1 MNKDIEVVQKVK
13 IRGHILR
20 ILELSYPTATFESAV
35 AAGLIER
42 GLVSSP
48 DISEY
53 TQYLTDKKLVRV
65 LHSTERFGIQE
76 RLLTL
81 TPEGVDMLD
90 GLTQTPGVETPSDTQ
105 KPDNTGD
112 DAADPDVPATA
123 VPYIADASDYGEVR
137 RHGITVTLLETGRDS
152 GAARRAPWLLLGAKT
167 LSYAVNVS
175 VQLQAKARGVDDVI
189 LTTSDGFVLEGPSAS
204 VVLLTGDVFVSPDP
218 AIGILAGTSQQSVF
232 GELARAGHRTESRDV
247 KVEELACA
255 DGVWLVS
262 SVRMAVPVTHIDG
275 TPLAVAPDSTALI
288 NRLLLG
294 RTE

>member
-76 RLLTL
+76 RLLAL

-90 GLTQTPGVETPSDTQ
+90 GLTQTPSVE
-105 KPDNTGD
+105 
-112 DAADPDVPATA
+112 V
-123 VPYIADASDYGEVR
+123 
-137 RHGITVTLLETGRDS
+137 
-152 GAARRAPWLLLGAKT
+152 
-167 LSYAVNVS
+167 
-175 VQLQAKARGVDDVI
+175 
-189 LTTSDGFVLEGPSAS
+189 
-204 VVLLTGDVFVSPDP
+204 
-218 AIGILAGTSQQSVF
+218 
-232 GELARAGHRTESRDV
+232 
-247 KVEELACA
+247 
-255 DGVWLVS
+255 
-262 SVRMAVPVTHIDG
+262 
-275 TPLAVAPDSTALI
+275 
-288 NRLLLG
+288 
-294 RTE
+294 

>member
-65 LHSTERFGIQE
+65 LHSTERFGIRV

-90 GLTQTPGVETPSDTQ
+90 GLTQSPGVE
-105 KPDNTGD
+105 
-112 DAADPDVPATA
+112 V
-123 VPYIADASDYGEVR
+123 
-137 RHGITVTLLETGRDS
+137 
-152 GAARRAPWLLLGAKT
+152 
-167 LSYAVNVS
+167 
-175 VQLQAKARGVDDVI
+175 
-189 LTTSDGFVLEGPSAS
+189 
-204 VVLLTGDVFVSPDP
+204 
-218 AIGILAGTSQQSVF
+218 
-232 GELARAGHRTESRDV
+232 
-247 KVEELACA
+247 
-255 DGVWLVS
+255 
-262 SVRMAVPVTHIDG
+262 
-275 TPLAVAPDSTALI
+275 
-288 NRLLLG
+288 
-294 RTE
+294 

>member
-90 GLTQTPGVETPSDTQ
+90 GLTQTPGVE
-105 KPDNTGD
+105 
-112 DAADPDVPATA
+112 V
-123 VPYIADASDYGEVR
+123 
-137 RHGITVTLLETGRDS
+137 
-152 GAARRAPWLLLGAKT
+152 
-167 LSYAVNVS
+167 
-175 VQLQAKARGVDDVI
+175 
-189 LTTSDGFVLEGPSAS
+189 
-204 VVLLTGDVFVSPDP
+204 
-218 AIGILAGTSQQSVF
+218 
-232 GELARAGHRTESRDV
+232 
-247 KVEELACA
+247 
-255 DGVWLVS
+255 
-262 SVRMAVPVTHIDG
+262 
-275 TPLAVAPDSTALI
+275 
-288 NRLLLG
+288 
-294 RTE
+294 

>member
-65 LHSTERFGIQE
+65 LHSTARFGIRE

-90 GLTQTPGVETPSDTQ
+90 GLTQSPGVE
-105 KPDNTGD
+105 
-112 DAADPDVPATA
+112 V
-123 VPYIADASDYGEVR
+123 
-137 RHGITVTLLETGRDS
+137 
-152 GAARRAPWLLLGAKT
+152 
-167 LSYAVNVS
+167 
-175 VQLQAKARGVDDVI
+175 
-189 LTTSDGFVLEGPSAS
+189 
-204 VVLLTGDVFVSPDP
+204 
-218 AIGILAGTSQQSVF
+218 
-232 GELARAGHRTESRDV
+232 
-247 KVEELACA
+247 
-255 DGVWLVS
+255 
-262 SVRMAVPVTHIDG
+262 
-275 TPLAVAPDSTALI
+275 
-288 NRLLLG
+288 
-294 RTE
+294 

>member
-65 LHSTERFGIQE
+65 LHSTERFGIRE

-90 GLTQTPGVETPSDTQ
+90 VLTQSPGVE
-105 KPDNTGD
+105 
-112 DAADPDVPATA
+112 V
-123 VPYIADASDYGEVR
+123 
-137 RHGITVTLLETGRDS
+137 
-152 GAARRAPWLLLGAKT
+152 
-167 LSYAVNVS
+167 
-175 VQLQAKARGVDDVI
+175 
-189 LTTSDGFVLEGPSAS
+189 
-204 VVLLTGDVFVSPDP
+204 
-218 AIGILAGTSQQSVF
+218 
-232 GELARAGHRTESRDV
+232 
-247 KVEELACA
+247 
-255 DGVWLVS
+255 
-262 SVRMAVPVTHIDG
+262 
-275 TPLAVAPDSTALI
+275 
-288 NRLLLG
+288 
-294 RTE
+294 

>member
-76 RLLTL
+76 RLLAL

-90 GLTQTPGVETPSDTQ
+90 GLTQTPGVE
-105 KPDNTGD
+105 
-112 DAADPDVPATA
+112 V
-123 VPYIADASDYGEVR
+123 
-137 RHGITVTLLETGRDS
+137 
-152 GAARRAPWLLLGAKT
+152 
-167 LSYAVNVS
+167 
-175 VQLQAKARGVDDVI
+175 
-189 LTTSDGFVLEGPSAS
+189 
-204 VVLLTGDVFVSPDP
+204 
-218 AIGILAGTSQQSVF
+218 
-232 GELARAGHRTESRDV
+232 
-247 KVEELACA
+247 
-255 DGVWLVS
+255 
-262 SVRMAVPVTHIDG
+262 
-275 TPLAVAPDSTALI
+275 
-288 NRLLLG
+288 
-294 RTE
+294 

>member
-65 LHSTERFGIQE
+65 LHCTERFGIRE

-90 GLTQTPGVETPSDTQ
+90 GLTQSPGVE
-105 KPDNTGD
+105 
-112 DAADPDVPATA
+112 V
-123 VPYIADASDYGEVR
+123 
-137 RHGITVTLLETGRDS
+137 
-152 GAARRAPWLLLGAKT
+152 
-167 LSYAVNVS
+167 
-175 VQLQAKARGVDDVI
+175 
-189 LTTSDGFVLEGPSAS
+189 
-204 VVLLTGDVFVSPDP
+204 
-218 AIGILAGTSQQSVF
+218 
-232 GELARAGHRTESRDV
+232 
-247 KVEELACA
+247 
-255 DGVWLVS
+255 
-262 SVRMAVPVTHIDG
+262 
-275 TPLAVAPDSTALI
+275 
-288 NRLLLG
+288 
-294 RTE
+294 